1 MTTFTNSALLRS
13 IGRNIFNILE
23 IADNES
29 VRLLLRAMIEELN
42 QGKLNMIVPKRDANN
57 HQFEKLAPQSK
68 IILVKGAFQH
78 TELPPEHLQFLH
90 TQLRPSEGDIIC
102 LGINGEVKEKGNKF
116 DIQFQVCVALEHQ
129 CVLLERTKEY
139 TFLPRSLTCLD
150 LHNFRFPRHWYE
162 ISPPNQIQLPFTLFV
177 WASLS
182 SYHQELKDNLTFGLL
197 PTDAYEV
204 CYCPIHCGCDEF
216 CFCESKGECHLNCWY
231 TRVQIFAQYFYFVYD
246 GDEGKEEIL
255 QLLSHNKLFCSI
267 FALNRKRKIKPKS
280 NTLFFAK
287 MNVDT
292 QRDQIRKQFEDK
304 NG

>member
-78 TELPPEHLQFLH
+78 TELPPEHLQYLH

-102 LGINGEVKEKGNKF
+102 LGINGEVKEKGSKF
-116 DIQFQVCVALEHQ
+116 DVPFQVCVALEHQ

-139 TFLPRSLTCLD
+139 TFLPRSLFCLD
-150 LHNFRFPRHWYE
+150 LNNFRFPRHWYE
-162 ISPPNQIQLPFTLFV
+162 ISPPEQIELPFTLFV

-182 SYHQELKDNLTFGLL
+182 SYHQELKDNLTFSLL
-197 PTDAYEV
+197 PTDAYEA
-204 CYCPIHCGCDEF
+204 CYCPIHCGCEEF

-255 QLLSHNKLFCSI
+255 QLLSYNKLFCSI
-267 FALNRKRKIKPKS
+267 FSLNRKRKIKPKS
-280 NTLFFAK
+280 NTLFFTT
-287 MNVDT
+287 MEVDT
-292 QRDQIRKQFEDK
+292 QRDQMRKQFEDK